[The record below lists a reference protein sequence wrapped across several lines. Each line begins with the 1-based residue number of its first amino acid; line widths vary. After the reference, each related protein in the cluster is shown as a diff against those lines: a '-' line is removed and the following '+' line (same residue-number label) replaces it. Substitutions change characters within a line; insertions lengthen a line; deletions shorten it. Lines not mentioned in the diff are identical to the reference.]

1 VLRPGDRS
9 REHQLC
15 RSPMSPVETLAFWVV
30 SPGGG
35 ELRREVVP
43 ARSGTEA
50 SVRALYSGVSRGS
63 EALVFNG
70 GVPQSEYQ
78 RMRAPFQ
85 AGDFPGPVKYGY
97 ASVGRVVDGPD
108 HLSGR
113 MVFCLY
119 PHQQHYVVPTD
130 ALYLL
135 PDTVP
140 ASRAVLAAN
149 LETALNAVWDSG
161 AAAGDRVAVVGG
173 GSVGCL
179 AAWIL
184 GRMPGCDVELID
196 TAPRR
201 RTIADAFGIAFAEPA
216 AARPDADVVLHAS
229 GSPEG
234 LTLALR
240 LAGSEATICDCSWY
254 GTRSVTLPLGEAFH
268 SRRLTLKSSQVGSVA
283 ASHRARWTL
292 RRRMELAL
300 ALLTD
305 PALDLLINS
314 EGALE
319 DLPEVM
325 QRLARAPGD
334 TIMHRVSY
342 GAAE

>member
-1 VLRPGDRS
+1 
-9 REHQLC
+9 
-15 RSPMSPVETLAFWVV
+15 MSQDETLAFWVIA
-30 SPGGG
+30 PGQA
-35 ELRREVVP
+35 ELRREAVVP
-43 ARSGTEA
+43 ARSGREA

-70 GVPQSEYQ
+70 CVPASEYE

-97 ASVGRVVDGPD
+97 ANVGQVVDGPGT
-108 HLSGR
+108 LSGR
-113 MVFCLY
+113 TVFCLY
-119 PHQQHYVVPTD
+119 PHQQRYVVPTD

-135 PDTVP
+135 PETVP

-149 LETALNAVWDSG
+149 LETALNVVWDSG
-161 AAAGDRVAVVGG
+161 AAPGDRVAVVGG

-179 AAWIL
+179 AAWLL

-196 TAPRR
+196 TNPQRR
-201 RTIADAFGIAFAEPA
+201 AIAEAFGIAFAQPA
-216 AARPDADVVLHAS
+216 TARSDADAVLHTS

-234 LTLALR
+234 LMLALR
-240 LAGSEATICDCSWY
+240 LAAFEATVCECSWY

-268 SRRLTLKSSQVGSVA
+268 SRRLTLKASQVGSVA
-283 ASHRARWTL
+283 ASHRARWTF
-292 RRRMELAL
+292 RRRMELAIS
-300 ALLTD
+300 LLTD

-319 DLPEVM
+319 DLPQAM

-334 TIMHRVSY
+334 TIMHRVNY
-342 GAAE
+342 GTSG

>member
-1 VLRPGDRS
+1 MS
-9 REHQLC
+9 RAD
-15 RSPMSPVETLAFWVV
+15 TLAFWLLA
-30 SPGGG
+30 PGRG
-35 ELRREVVP
+35 ELRHETVP
-43 ARSGTEA
+43 APSGREA
-50 SVRALYSGVSRGS
+50 SVRALYSGVSRGT

-70 GVPQSEYQ
+70 GVPESEYP

-97 ASVGRVVDGPD
+97 ANVGRVVDGPD
-108 HLSGR
+108 ALTGKT
-113 MVFCLY
+113 VFCLY
-119 PHQQHYVVPTD
+119 PHQQRYVVPIE

-135 PDTVP
+135 PEAVP

-149 LETALNAVWDSG
+149 LETALTVVWDSS
-161 AAAGDRVAVVGG
+161 AAPGDRVAVVGG

-179 AAWIL
+179 AAWLL
-184 GRMPGCDVELID
+184 GRMPGCEVELID
-196 TAPRR
+196 TNPKRR
-201 RTIADAFGIAFAEPA
+201 AIAEAFHVAFASPA
-216 AARPDADVVLHAS
+216 SATPEADVVLHTS

-234 LTLALR
+234 LRLALQ
-240 LAGSEATICDCSWY
+240 LAAFEATVCECSWY

-268 SRRLTLKSSQVGSVA
+268 SRRLTLKSSQVGTLP

-305 PALDLLINS
+305 PALDLLVNS
-314 EGALE
+314 EGPFE
-319 DLPEVM
+319 DLPQAM
-325 QRLARAPGD
+325 LRLARAPGD

-342 GAAE
+342 GTSG

>member
-1 VLRPGDRS
+1 
-9 REHQLC
+9 
-15 RSPMSPVETLAFWVV
+15 MSQDETLAFWVV
-30 SPGGG
+30 APGHG
-35 ELRREVVP
+35 ELRRELVP
-43 ARSGTEA
+43 ARSGREA
-50 SVRALYSGVSRGS
+50 SVRALYSGVSRGT

-70 GVPQSEYQ
+70 CVPESEYE

-85 AGDFPGPVKYGY
+85 AGEFPGPVKYGY
-97 ASVGRVVDGPD
+97 ANVGRVVDGPGA
-108 HLSGR
+108 LSGR
-113 MVFCLY
+113 TVFCLY
-119 PHQQHYVVPTD
+119 PHQQLYVVPTD

-135 PDTVP
+135 PETVP
-140 ASRAVLAAN
+140 APRAVLAAN
-149 LETALNAVWDSG
+149 LETALNIVWDSG
-161 AAAGDRVAVVGG
+161 AAPGDRVAVVGG

-179 AAWIL
+179 AAWLL

-196 TAPRR
+196 TNPQRCA
-201 RTIADAFGIAFAEPA
+201 IADAFGIAFAQPA
-216 AARPDADVVLHAS
+216 TARSDADVVLHMS

-240 LAGSEATICDCSWY
+240 LAAFEATVCECSWY

-268 SRRLTLKSSQVGSVA
+268 SRRLILKSSQVGSVA
-283 ASHRARWTL
+283 ASHRARWSL

-319 DLPEVM
+319 DLPRMM

-342 GAAE
+342 GTAG